1 MSEEPN
7 AGPIDHLVEVA
18 CDLANHTLSV
28 EDSLSLKLGDLVVW
42 SFLGLPEGWTPW
54 VEFEHESD
62 HGFLGPFAGLSQ
74 SAAGVWGRCRL
85 DLAEDARSFVYRA
98 TIQKGVG
105 LGFGS
110 PFAVVSS
117 GESTISVLPAE
128 VGVRQVFTAAPKAG
142 SPNVLDV
149 TPRGVVIEAGD
160 TVEWRFE
167 GLPEDLPAWRPRV
180 NFRRYD
186 GSGSPTNLLLGP
198 FTSLTY
204 AQGKV
209 QGMGNNN
216 IAGTYYFEVA
226 VVKLE
231 SGEVLWL
238 GSGDPAIDNRGGAGD
253 PNSGGGG
260 GG

>member
-7 AGPIDHLVEVA
+7 AGPIDHLVEVL
-18 CDLANHTLSV
+18 CDLGNHTLLA
-28 EDSLSLKLGDLVVW
+28 EGHLSLKLGDLVVW
-42 SFLGLPEGWTPW
+42 SFLGIPEDWTPW
-54 VEFEHESD
+54 IEFEHEAEQ
-62 HGFLGPFAGLSQ
+62 GFLGPFVSLSQ
-74 SAAGVWGRCRL
+74 STAGVWGRCRL
-85 DLAEDARSFVYRA
+85 DLPEEARSFSYRA

-117 GESTISVLPAE
+117 GKSTLDVLPAD
-128 VGVRQVFTAAPKAG
+128 VGSRQVFTVAPKAG
-142 SPNVLDV
+142 SSDVLEV
-149 TPRGVVIEAGD
+149 NPRGVVIEAGD

-186 GSGSPTNLLLGP
+186 GAGSPTNLLLGP

-204 AQGKV
+204 APGKM
-209 QGMGNNN
+209 QGMGNND

-231 SGEVLWL
+231 SGEVLWI
-238 GSGDPAIDNRGGAGD
+238 GSGDPAIDNRGGVGD